1 MRRWLIAAGLL
12 LVALVLAGRAD
23 RPSAAPAERPAS
35 PPPAPRVNPEPSA
48 PSGETADRPLRDP
61 FRYADEATAVERAPV
76 RRAPPTT
83 SPPIAAPDPPVR
95 LVGLVR
101 QSGGLRAVLAI
112 HGELVLLRPG
122 EASEGWTLVAVD
134 EAEARLRGP
143 DGHEETLPLP
153 EQ

>member
-1 MRRWLIAAGLL
+1 MRRWLLAAGLL
-12 LVALVLAGRAD
+12 LVALMLAGRAD
-23 RPSAAPAERPAS
+23 RPSAAPSDRPAS
-35 PPPAPRVNPEPSA
+35 PAPLPRASAEPSA
-48 PSGETADRPLRDP
+48 LPADTAGRPLRDP
-61 FRYADEATAVERAPV
+61 FRYADEAPVARPAPV
-76 RRAPPTT
+76 VSAPRTPA
-83 SPPIAAPDPPVR
+83 PAASPDPPVR

-143 DGHEETLPLP
+143 DGHEETVPLP
-153 EQ
+153 E

>member
-23 RPSAAPAERPAS
+23 RPSAAPSDRPAS
-35 PPPAPRVNPEPSA
+35 PPPAPRVNPEPSVL
-48 PSGETADRPLRDP
+48 PGETAGRPLRDP
-61 FRYADEATAVERAPV
+61 FRYADEAPAVERAPV
-76 RRAPPTT
+76 VPAPRTIAPTA
-83 SPPIAAPDPPVR
+83 SPEPSVR

-143 DGHEETLPLP
+143 DGHEETVPLP